1 MKMPPRFLFTFILKN
16 TFLGRKCV
24 RFHYPSDDGFSQLN
38 PTLPRDNIAGI
49 KKKTSGV
56 TDEIIANGW
65 IIILNGRYGRG

>member
-1 MKMPPRFLFTFILKN
+1 VI
-16 TFLGRKCV
+16 
-24 RFHYPSDDGFSQLN
+24 
-38 PTLPRDNIAGI
+38 TLLVL